1 MSHSRAENECR
12 TRRFR
17 FAEQVRSVV
26 AALEAYGQPIEVH
39 LPFYTDSAYDALP
52 TTTLPEFPVYR
63 APVPVELIE
72 AFWTPN
78 YSEPV
83 EHNLR
88 INLRPG
94 GVAAAVR
101 LQEIASASV
110 TTTAWKIYEPK
121 ALHGDAQGAQG
132 PTRAG
137 SHARDLDGR
146 RAREADADR
155 VAL

>member
-110 TTTAWKIYEPK
+110 METLK
-121 ALHGDAQGAQG
+121 
-132 PTRAG
+132 
-137 SHARDLDGR
+137 GR
-146 RAREADADR
+146 RVLPGQVLTLEISTDGAPAKQTPIGLLSLYLRGAT
-155 VAL
+155 